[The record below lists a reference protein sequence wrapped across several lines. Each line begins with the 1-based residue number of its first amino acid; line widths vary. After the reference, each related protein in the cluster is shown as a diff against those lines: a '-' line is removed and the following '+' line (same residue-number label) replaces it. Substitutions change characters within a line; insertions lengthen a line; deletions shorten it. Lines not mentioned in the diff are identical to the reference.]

1 MRASA
6 SHERRDSGVGIAEGA
21 LEHGELVA
29 VAPELLAHGGACAS
43 QPSDGAVTAHVQLGL
58 AARGVS
64 GKSHEVLD
72 GWLLTSTV
80 VTVPTGEL
88 ELSDPKVGLDV
99 EESIGRIACG

>member
-1 MRASA
+1 MQLEGAKQLGCKLLEVDQRYVRASA

-58 AARGVS
+58 AARGVAAS
-64 GKSHEVLD
+64 RTRS
-72 GWLLTSTV
+72 LT
-80 VTVPTGEL
+80 
-88 ELSDPKVGLDV
+88 VG
-99 EESIGRIACG
+99 C